1 MYTPR
6 TQTHFKFYFMAQ
18 GKVPIL
24 SNALP
29 TDLKTKNIII
39 KYSSI
44 VIHFCYLEERKAYI
58 GIPAFDYYC
67 MIDGIFY
74 VKIETNYMNIGLEND
89 RIIYGLLSPYLI
101 SYVGMEIKS
110 NRICSVVN
118 KYSSNSAIW

>member
-1 MYTPR
+1 
-6 TQTHFKFYFMAQ
+6 MAQ

-89 RIIYGLLSPYLI
+89 RRLLSTDYCHRIL
-101 SYVGMEIKS
+101 SLTLVWKS
-110 NRICSVVN
+110 NQIEFVQ
-118 KYSSNSAIW
+118 